1 MVFKHLPNND
11 NKSLKLESY
20 TVAINEVEVS
30 KIYHHLFNTIDIV
43 NKANTVIIDD
53 ILNNYI
59 KTLVADAFI
68 KQIKITKG
76 NIYKITVVTHLG
88 GTIEMMLSLH
98 DKLNEIFY

>member
-1 MVFKHLPNND
+1 MTFKHLPEND
-11 NKSLKLESY
+11 KLTLKLESY
-20 TVAINEVEVS
+20 TVVVNEAESS
-30 KIYHHLFNTIDIV
+30 KIYHHLFGNIEIASKT
-43 NKANTVIIDD
+43 NSAIIDD

-59 KTLVADAFI
+59 KTIVANEFV

-88 GTIEMMLSLH
+88 GNIEMMLSMH